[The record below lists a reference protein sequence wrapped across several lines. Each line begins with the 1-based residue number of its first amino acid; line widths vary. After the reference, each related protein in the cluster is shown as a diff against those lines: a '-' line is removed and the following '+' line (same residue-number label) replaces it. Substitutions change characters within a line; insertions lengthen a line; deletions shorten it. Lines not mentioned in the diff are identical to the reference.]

1 MEAVMINQESKKQTY
16 GISFSG
22 TITFTTRPDGDK
34 SHTLLLPDENG
45 LIEDKKD
52 NQNTLHDSGKDEKTE
67 APKRDA
73 NQDCFGYIALS
84 SNNEKTF
91 KAFKNKDVRL
101 LGFRHGD
108 NEHVQLYFNLA
119 YYNELTIKNVFN
131 AKRLNKKLF
140 KYEKQRMLL
149 VSPTQSIKNE
159 DDFLN
164 PYTIVITEN
173 EVFPLIKNMWPND
186 IFYKHKLRHTIRAY
200 RKYIRSISDYPYI
213 EKPIPSSMQE
223 ARSATKSIMLDAIL
237 ARDDLTTKQKKKQI
251 AEMNELLSR

>member
-34 SHTLLLPDENG
+34 SCTLLLPDENK
-45 LIEDKKD
+45 LTED
-52 NQNTLHDSGKDEKTE
+52 NQNTLHDSVKNEKTE
-67 APKRDA
+67 APKKEA

-84 SNNEKTF
+84 SNNEKIF

-101 LGFRHGD
+101 LGFHHGD
-108 NEHVQLYFNLA
+108 HEHVQIYFNLA
-119 YYNELTIKNVFN
+119 YYNELIVKNVFN
-131 AKRLNKKLF
+131 SRRLNKKLF
-140 KYEKQRMLL
+140 KYEKKRMLL
-149 VSPTQSIKNE
+149 VSPTQSMKNE

-173 EVFPLIKNMWPND
+173 KVFPLFNNTWHTDM
-186 IFYKHKLRHTIRAY
+186 FYKFKLRHTIRAY

-223 ARSATKSIMLDAIL
+223 ARSATKSIMLAAIL

>member
-1 MEAVMINQESKKQTY
+1 MTQQKNQNYSIT
-16 GISFSG
+16 FSG
-22 TITFTTRPDGDK
+22 TITFTSLSDRYE
-34 SHTLLLPDENG
+34 SYTLLLSDENVS
-45 LIEDKKD
+45 IENKI
-52 NQNTLHDSGKDEKTE
+52 NNPTTLPYSGKDEKTE

-84 SNNEKTF
+84 SNNKKTF

-173 EVFPLIKNMWPND
+173 DVFPLIKNMWPND

-251 AEMNELLSR
+251 TEMNEILSR